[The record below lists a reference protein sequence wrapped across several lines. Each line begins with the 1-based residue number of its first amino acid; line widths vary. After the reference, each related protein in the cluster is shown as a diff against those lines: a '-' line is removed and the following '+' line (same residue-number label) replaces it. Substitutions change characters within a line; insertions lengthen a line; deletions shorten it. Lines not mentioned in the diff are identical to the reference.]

1 MKKLLR
7 LLGMLLFVSGLS
19 FAQTTTVTATVTDSD
34 STLWANGTVSVQFV
48 PNPLRPSL
56 NVYRI
61 NGAPLSSA
69 VIMQGPISLG
79 SGGNFSVTVYNN
91 TQVTPSGSQWQFT
104 VCPNAISKCGS
115 VTTAVSGSGQSIT
128 TLVDAAIPAPR
139 FPAVAGSYGY
149 ADVETIL
156 TTPVGGTYWNV
167 TSACQKYY
175 NGSSWGCVSSG
186 GGTGGTGDLS
196 GTLTPGIIPV
206 ATAPHALGD
215 SSVDQDLTN
224 GGSVTIGLNNP
235 LYPTTATCDGTEC
248 TVTVGNNY
256 AVDQNVLLGDD
267 FSESCLTD
275 SGEVNVDTASS
286 TQFTFAENETS
297 CTGVISS
304 TGGTITNYYE
314 GFIVNSDENR
324 IAQFLHSG
332 GAYIHNNTV
341 VAGEPLGDLSVGICL
356 TTSTAGDCIGD
367 RPETDSDLMISSG
380 MSLLLYSDSP
390 ADATLNDSQICT
402 MTTGC
407 GGSGSPSINVDG
419 VTISSPNLDSTAPV
433 ADSGYTLGTW
443 KESGSNISVEVPTVT
458 ASQVNTLLQGLTGCN
473 TAGYLYSP
481 QSGTCVAPSG
491 GYTPTQSVVTSSR
504 VFGTIYQNTTG
515 HLIMVTVGVWSNL
528 GIGQSG
534 YTVKSDSGSTPST
547 VIVSL
552 PDGNDSSI
560 TSGKT
565 ITFMVLSGNYYQVT
579 TDSETTTVYSWTEW
593 TIG

>member
-1 MKKLLR
+1 MKAYTLLVA
-7 LLGMLLFVSGLS
+7 LFLSASAALAQTAAFNGFCDLGGVHAVTQGLPAANFQQTVIPSCTVAVYLTGTTTPATIYADATSTPLSNPFTANSGLS
-19 FAQTTTVTATVTDSD
+19 IASGSWLFFAATGQGYDVVLSGGIPPNTY
-34 STLWANGTVSVQFV
+34 
-48 PNPLRPSL
+48 PNP
-56 NVYRI
+56 
-61 NGAPLSSA
+61 
-69 VIMQGPISLG
+69 
-79 SGGNFSVTVYNN
+79 VT
-91 TQVTPSGSQWQFT
+91 
-104 VCPNAISKCGS
+104 
-115 VTTAVSGSGQSIT
+115 
-128 TLVDAAIPAPR
+128 
-139 FPAVAGSYGY
+139 
-149 ADVETIL
+149 L
-156 TTPVGGTYWNV
+156 TDLMI
-167 TSACQKYY
+167 
-175 NGSSWGCVSSG
+175 G
-186 GGTGGTGDLS
+186 GGGGGGDLS

-206 ATAPHALGD
+206 AIAPHALGD

-235 LYPTTATCDGTEC
+235 LYPTTATCDGAEC

-286 TQFTFAENETS
+286 TQFTFAEDETS

-402 MTTGC
+402 MATGC
-407 GGSGSPSINVDG
+407 AVGSVSVDG
-419 VTISSPNLDSTAPV
+419 TAVSNPNLDSTTPV

-443 KESGSNISVEVPTVT
+443 KESGSNISVEVPAVT

-481 QSGTCVAPSG
+481 QSGICVAPSG

-504 VFGTIYQNTTG
+504 VLGTVYQNTTG
-515 HLIMVTVGVWSNL
+515 SMMLVTVMFWSNRAND
-528 GIGQSG
+528 SF
-534 YTVKSDSGSTPST
+534 TVKSDSNSSPST
-547 VIVSL
+547 TTVSATA
-552 PDGNDSSI
+552 GNDSSI
-560 TSGKT
+560 TSAFGT
-565 ITFMVLSGNYYQVT
+565 TFAVLPGNYYVISSSYALT
-579 TDSETTTVYSWTEW
+579 IDSWTEW

>member
-1 MKKLLR
+1 MKRILAFSILA
-7 LLGMLLFVSGLS
+7 LAVLAAHGQTAAFNGYCTQGGVSAQTSGLPS
-19 FAQTTTVTATVTDSD
+19 TNKLQGIIPQCNVEVFLTGTTTLATIYSD
-34 STLWANGTVSVQFV
+34 SSSTHLTNPFTANTLGKWLFYAATGQGYDVVMSGGFPPLVY
-48 PNPLRPSL
+48 PNP
-56 NVYRI
+56 
-61 NGAPLSSA
+61 
-69 VIMQGPISLG
+69 
-79 SGGNFSVTVYNN
+79 VT
-91 TQVTPSGSQWQFT
+91 
-104 VCPNAISKCGS
+104 
-115 VTTAVSGSGQSIT
+115 
-128 TLVDAAIPAPR
+128 
-139 FPAVAGSYGY
+139 
-149 ADVETIL
+149 L
-156 TTPVGGTYWNV
+156 TDLMI
-167 TSACQKYY
+167 
-175 NGSSWGCVSSG
+175 SG
-186 GGTGGTGDLS
+186 GGGGDLS

-206 ATAPHALGD
+206 AIAPHALGD

-224 GGSVTIGLNNP
+224 VGSVTIGLNNP

-286 TQFTFAENETS
+286 TQFTFAEDETS

-341 VAGEPLGDLSVGICL
+341 ISGEPLGDLSAGICL
-356 TTSTAGDCIGD
+356 TTDVNGGCFGVT
-367 RPETDSDLMISSG
+367 PPTEDSDIIVDSG
-380 MSLLLYSDSP
+380 EALQWYSDSP

-402 MTTGC
+402 MATGC

-419 VTISSPNLDSTAPV
+419 VTVSNPNLDSTTPV

-443 KESGSNISVEVPTVT
+443 KESGSNISVEVPAVT

-481 QSGTCVAPSG
+481 QSGICVAPSG

-504 VFGTIYQNTTG
+504 VLGTVYQNTTG
-515 HLIMVTVGVWSNL
+515 SMMLVTVMFWSNRAND
-528 GIGQSG
+528 SF
-534 YTVKSDSGSTPST
+534 TVKSDSNSSPST
-547 VIVSL
+547 TTVSATA
-552 PDGNDSSI
+552 GNDSSI
-560 TSGKT
+560 TSAFGT
-565 ITFMVLSGNYYQVT
+565 TFAVLPGNYYVISSSYALT
-579 TDSETTTVYSWTEW
+579 IDSWTEW